1 MFIIIIIFDIFYQI
15 LIFYISLIAYVQIHL
30 IYNILDL
37 KIFVKNKFIH
47 EDKNDINNNKTMDI
61 IYEKMVE
68 HISQQMQCYR
78 FPYNYAFD
86 ILLIDFIIKGHY
98 QRFPKK

>member
-1 MFIIIIIFDIFYQI
+1 LFIIIIIFDIFYQI
-15 LIFYISLIAYVQIHL
+15 LIFYISLIEYVKIHL
-30 IYNILDL
+30 IYNIFDL

-68 HISQQMQCYR
+68 HIYITTNAMLSLS
-78 FPYNYAFD
+78 
-86 ILLIDFIIKGHY
+86 I
-98 QRFPKK
+98 